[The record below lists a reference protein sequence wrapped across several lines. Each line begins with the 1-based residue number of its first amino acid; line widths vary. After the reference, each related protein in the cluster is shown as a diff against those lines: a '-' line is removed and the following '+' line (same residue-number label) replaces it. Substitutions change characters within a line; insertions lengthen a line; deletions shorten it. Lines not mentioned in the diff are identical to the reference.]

1 MYCVT
6 IRQYTPNL
14 QVQYSTV
21 QYCVVQCSTS
31 PNLQDDSD
39 ANNNDSAGRMLKM
52 EKACEKVNIAL
63 TSTADMTLQIHQSRG
78 WQCADLSWGCTLG
91 LLKRACK

>member
-6 IRQYTPNL
+6 IVQYTPNL

-21 QYCVVQCSTS
+21 QYRAVQYT

-39 ANNNDSAGRMLKM
+39 ANNNDSAGRRLKM
-52 EKACEKVNIAL
+52 EKACEKVDTVHTGAL
-63 TSTADMTLQIHQSRG
+63 IQDQKLSKDKLHFSSAADITLQIQQSRG
-78 WQCADLSWGCTLG
+78 
-91 LLKRACK
+91 

>member
-6 IRQYTPNL
+6 IRQYT
-14 QVQYSTV
+14 
-21 QYCVVQCSTS
+21 

-52 EKACEKVNIAL
+52 EKACEKVNIVL
-63 TSTADMTLQIHQSRG
+63 TSTADITLQIHQSRG
-78 WQCADLSWGCTLG
+78 
-91 LLKRACK
+91 

>member
-21 QYCVVQCSTS
+21 QYSTVQYTA
-31 PNLQDDSD
+31 NLQDDSD

-52 EKACEKVNIAL
+52 EKACEKVNIVL
-63 TSTADMTLQIHQSRG
+63 TSTADLTLQIH
-78 WQCADLSWGCTLG
+78 
-91 LLKRACK
+91 